1 MKRKDLKLK
10 VKNELKELAKEIREM
25 KNQRKKVMYGY
36 VSGLDYASAEYREKH
51 VAYCM
56 FFNNT
61 PYERIERDPWEPLD
75 YNEYAH
81 YINAWEREVD
91 SDKTLCSGS

>member
-25 KNQRKKVMYGY
+25 KNQRKKVKYGY
-36 VSGLDYASAEYREKH
+36 VSGLDYASEEYRERH

-56 FFNNT
+56 YFNNT
-61 PYERIERDPWEPLD
+61 PYERIESNPREPLEANC
-75 YNEYAH
+75 YNNIIYD
-81 YINAWEREVD
+81 WKKEVEC
-91 SDKTLCSGS
+91 DKTLCSGS